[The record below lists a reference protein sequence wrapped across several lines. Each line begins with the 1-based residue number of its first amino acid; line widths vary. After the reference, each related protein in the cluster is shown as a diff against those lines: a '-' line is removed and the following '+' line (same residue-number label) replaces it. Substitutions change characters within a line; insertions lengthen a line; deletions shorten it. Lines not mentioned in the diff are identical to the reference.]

1 MVSFIIWVIGVVL
14 TVKAGLEIWKLNGD
28 TVKKILFIVLIV
40 LTSWV
45 GLIFYY
51 FIGKEKMPSWIK

>member
-1 MVSFIIWVIGVVL
+1 MISFIIWVVGVVL
-14 TVKAGLEIWKLNGD
+14 TIKAGIDIWNLNGD
-28 TVKKILFIVLIV
+28 TVKKVLFILVIV

-51 FIGKEKMPSWIK
+51 LIGKDKMPQWIK

>member
-28 TVKKILFIVLIV
+28 TVKKILFIVAIV

>member
-1 MVSFIIWVIGVVL
+1 MVSFIIWVIGVAL

-28 TVKKILFIVLIV
+28 TVKKILFIVAIV